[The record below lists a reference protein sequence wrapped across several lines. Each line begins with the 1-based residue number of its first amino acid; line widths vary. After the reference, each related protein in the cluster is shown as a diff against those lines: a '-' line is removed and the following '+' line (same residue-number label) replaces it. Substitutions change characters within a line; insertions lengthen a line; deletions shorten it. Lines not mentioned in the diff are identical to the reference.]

1 MPRISRSS
9 LLISVAIMIA
19 AVTAACD
26 SPASKP
32 TAEPDPPTPIPTVT
46 AEAESLAEDSIA
58 NINPRRRDF
67 VGVEVQ
73 ECLAGELGFGID
85 PTTGLFDRGLLREVD
100 AADLAVV
107 FEKCDVAQGD
117 RAAPFGGRRGQGG
130 GFVGGAFADPEVQE
144 CLAAELGEDF
154 ASSDG
159 GIFGGLIGGG
169 LSEELTAA
177 FEECGIDFSGGFGGR
192 LGGGGRGGFDGDGSF
207 QECLTEALGED
218 ALLQLRN
225 SEGSPSE
232 ELQEALQECG
242 NAVVIPVVP
251 ESGSGDGA
259 GPVPG
264 EPAEEPEATPVPVSD
279 LTVEQ
284 LICLSSELEP
294 ADLARVVVATSS
306 GDLSTLSDAVL
317 PALTKCDVGS

>member
-9 LLISVAIMIA
+9 LLISVATMIVVVA
-19 AVTAACD
+19 AACD

-32 TAEPDPPTPIPTVT
+32 IAEPDPPTPIPTVT
-46 AEAESLAEDSIA
+46 AEAESLAEDSTA
-58 NINPRRRDF
+58 NINPGRQDIAD
-67 VGVEVQ
+67 VEAQ
-73 ECLAGELGFGID
+73 ECLAGELGFDID

-100 AADLAVV
+100 AADLAAV
-107 FEKCDVAQGD
+107 FVKCDVAQVD

-130 GFVGGAFADPEVQE
+130 GFAGGAFADPEVQE
-144 CLAAELGEDF
+144 CLTAELGEDF
-154 ASSDG
+154 ASSTG
-159 GIFGGLIGGG
+159 GIFGGLTGGG

-177 FEECGIDFSGGFGGR
+177 FKECGIDFSGGFGG
-192 LGGGGRGGFDGDGSF
+192 GGRGGFGGDGSF

-225 SEGSPSE
+225 PEGPPSD

-242 NAVVIPVVP
+242 NAIVIPVEP
-251 ESGSGDGA
+251 GSGSGDGA

-264 EPAEEPEATPVPVSD
+264 EPAAEPEATPVPVSD

-284 LICLSSELEP
+284 LTCLSSELEP
-294 ADLARVVVATSS
+294 ADLVRVVVATNS
-306 GDLSTLSDAVL
+306 GDLSTLSEAVL